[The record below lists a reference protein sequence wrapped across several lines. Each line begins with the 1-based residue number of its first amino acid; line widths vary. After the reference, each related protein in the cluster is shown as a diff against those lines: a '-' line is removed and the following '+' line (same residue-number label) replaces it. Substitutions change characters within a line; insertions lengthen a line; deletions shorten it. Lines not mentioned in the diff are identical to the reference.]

1 MSNKIEQI
9 KQALKGGAKA
19 TKYRVKIVFP
29 QNVEHKMEFQSLN
42 CLAKATSFPQA
53 TIGQIEVYNQGRKI
67 PIPGD
72 TTYDT
77 TWAVTFYM
85 DNAHQVRKD
94 FLNWQK
100 ACDNFHA
107 NTHSGDPAGLMT
119 EISVSQLD
127 SLEKEV
133 AEYTLR
139 NCWPHMVGE
148 VSVGAD
154 QVDTLQEFDVT
165 FSFSDFYINGGS
177 EFNMPMDGRTA
188 STNVISVDQ

>member
-1 MSNKIEQI
+1 MANKIEEL
-9 KQALKGGAKA
+9 KAVLKGGSRA
-19 TKYRVKIVFP
+19 TKYMVKLSFP
-29 QNVEHKMEFQSLN
+29 TEVDHKIELKDLN
-42 CLAKATSFPQA
+42 CLAKATSFPGV
-53 TIGQIEVYNQGRKI
+53 TIGQIEVFNQGRKL

-72 TTYDT
+72 TSYDG

-100 ACDNFHA
+100 SIDNFRA
-107 NTHSGDPAGLMT
+107 NTHSGDVNKLFV

-133 AEYTLR
+133 AEYTLA
-139 NCWPHMVGE
+139 NAWPQQIGE

-154 QVDTLQEFDVT
+154 QLDTIQEFDVT
-165 FSFSDFYINGGS
+165 FSFSDWYINNGS
-177 EFNMPMDGRTA
+177 EFHSPLDGRVA
-188 STNVISVDQ
+188 SNNVVAPDQ